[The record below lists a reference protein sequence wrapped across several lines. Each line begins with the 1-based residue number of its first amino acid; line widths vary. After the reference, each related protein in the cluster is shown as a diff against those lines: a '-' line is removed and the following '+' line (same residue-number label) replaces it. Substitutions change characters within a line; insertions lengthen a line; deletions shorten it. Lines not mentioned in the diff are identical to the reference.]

1 VTALRAALVTPLSG
15 PLAAFGQAGAVALK
29 LWAARAAALPRPWT
43 RVELEVLDGHPSAGA
58 AARQASARQ
67 PHVIFGPYGSGPA
80 IAAVR
85 ATERMVWNHGGA
97 TDRLRWPAFAHAVN
111 VLAPA
116 TSYFAAVLQ
125 AVHAVDST
133 ACTVSLVFGATGFGR
148 EVARGALETGARLG
162 LEMQPHEFAPG
173 QAVAVARVLAPADV
187 LLVAGSFADEL
198 ALAGLTPGRM
208 YKFAAFVSA
217 GVEEVLAPLGSARDG
232 LLGPCQW
239 LGRVA
244 ESPTEGPDATWF
256 GDAYHTH
263 MRSDPPYPAGAAF
276 AAGVLYS
283 RCLREAGTTEDEA
296 LLAVAQTLEVRT
308 LFGRFRLDPHTGQ
321 QLGHQV
327 LVVQW
332 QQGERRVVWP
342 PERAERPLL
351 LRQI

>member
-15 PLAAFGQAGAVALK
+15 SFAAFGQAGAAGLK
-29 LWAARAAALPRPWT
+29 LWAERAAALPRPWT
-43 RVELEVLDGHPSAGA
+43 RVELYVLDAHPSAGA
-58 AARQASARQ
+58 AVRRAAERQ

-85 ATERMVWNHGGA
+85 ATEQMVWNHGGA
-97 TDRLRWPAFAHAVN
+97 TDRLRWPAFAHVVN
-111 VLAPA
+111 LLAPA
-116 TSYFAAVLQ
+116 ASYFAAVLQ

-133 ACTVSLVFGATGFGR
+133 ARTVSLVFGATGFGR
-148 EVARGALETGARLG
+148 EVARGALETGAQLG
-162 LEMQPHEFAPG
+162 LEVQPHECTPG
-173 QAVAVARVLAPADV
+173 QAAAVARVLPPADV

-198 ALAGLTPGRM
+198 ALVGLTLERT
-208 YKFAAFVSA
+208 YKSAAFVGA

-239 LGRVA
+239 LPRVA
-244 ESPTEGPDATWF
+244 EPPGEGPDATWF
-256 GDAYHTH
+256 VDAYHTYT
-263 MRSDPPYPAGAAF
+263 RSDPPYPAGAAF
-276 AAGVLYS
+276 AAGVLYA
-283 RCLREAGTTEDEA
+283 RCLREAGTTEHQA
-296 LLAVAQTLEVRT
+296 LLAFAQTLDVRT
-308 LFGRFRLDPHTGQ
+308 LFGRFRLDPHTGLQ
-321 QLGHQV
+321 VGHQV

>member
-15 PLAAFGQAGAVALK
+15 PLAAFGQTGAAALK
-29 LWAARAAALPRPWT
+29 LWAERAAALPRPWT
-43 RVELEVLDGHPSAGA
+43 RVELGVLDGHPSAGA
-58 AARQASARQ
+58 AVRQAAARQ

-85 ATERMVWNHGGA
+85 ATERVVWNHGGA
-97 TDRLRWPAFAHAVN
+97 TDRLRWPAFSHAVN
-111 VLAPA
+111 VPAPA

-133 ACTVSLVFGATGFGR
+133 ARTVSLAFGATGFGR

-162 LEMQPHEFAPG
+162 LEVQPHEFSPG

-187 LLVAGSFADEL
+187 LLVAGSFTDEL
-198 ALAGLTPGRM
+198 ALAGLTLGR
-208 YKFAAFVSA
+208 YKFAAFVGA
-217 GVEEVLAPLGSARDG
+217 GVEEVLGPLGSARDG
-232 LLGPCQW
+232 LLGPCPW
-239 LGRVA
+239 LVRVA
-244 ESPTEGPDATWF
+244 EPPSEGPDATWF
-256 GDAYHTH
+256 VDAYHTH
-263 MRSDPPYPAGAAF
+263 MRSDPPYPAAAAF
-276 AAGVLYS
+276 AAGVLYA
-283 RCLREAGTTEDEA
+283 RCLREAGTTEDQA

-351 LRQI
+351 LCRI